1 MDGLYVTF
9 EKLMGDVL
17 YKFKY
22 VHNLEK
28 NVSPWFLK
36 RELQLQDCGKAR
48 II

>member
-1 MDGLYVTF
+1 MDGLYITL

-28 NVSPWFLK
+28 MYPHGSW
-36 RELQLQDCGKAR
+36 RENWNCK
-48 II
+48 IVEKHV